1 MSEILTNKT
10 YRNYNY
16 TCRYTPIPYYF
27 HKVDNKYVYGTS
39 SQLIKNNTFV
49 YHTINQNDTLD
60 SLSLVYYNSPLYFWV
75 IADFNDIQDPLADLK
90 IGEKIKIPTLANIQ
104 FEDH

>member
-27 HKVDNKYVYGTS
+27 HKLDNKYIYGTS

-49 YHTINQNDTLD
+49 YHTIN
-60 SLSLVYYNSPLYFWV
+60 
-75 IADFNDIQDPLADLK
+75 
-90 IGEKIKIPTLANIQ
+90 
-104 FEDH
+104 